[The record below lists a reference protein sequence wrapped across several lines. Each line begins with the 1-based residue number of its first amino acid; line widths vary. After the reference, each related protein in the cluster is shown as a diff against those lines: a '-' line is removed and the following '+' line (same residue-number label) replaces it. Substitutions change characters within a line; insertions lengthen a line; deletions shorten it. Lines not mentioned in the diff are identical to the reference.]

1 MLTRKQQQQ
10 RKQQK
15 QQEEAAKAK
24 LTKQL
29 GRAPD
34 GSLPKGARKPK
45 DDGSS
50 LKIDY
55 RTSDVKHIPSAE
67 GRTVEEEGVFLVEGE
82 DWEARDKAAAEETER
97 KKKRTA
103 PLWNKGGIMY
113 ITDGEDPTTL
123 GRKV

>member
-15 QQEEAAKAK
+15 QREDAAKAK
-24 LTKQL
+24 LAKQL

-55 RTSDVKHIPSAE
+55 RTSDTKHIPSAE
-67 GRTVEEEGVFLVEGE
+67 QLATDEQCDFLPEVEG
-82 DWEARDKAAAEETER
+82 WEERERAAAEEIER

-103 PLWNKGGIMY
+103 PLYNKGGYQY
-113 ITDGEDPTTL
+113 ISDGEDPTTL